1 MICNFYVNKLVV
13 AAQFSAEETRRLLFA
28 IQNEKMF
35 VLLEKIGRDLEL
47 HSWLVNTQ
55 TSLTTIRSHS
65 NVSTEMGKNRSVKLL
80 DRHLLIATLSYPPS
94 VVINVDGSIRGIEPS
109 VMESLA
115 DHTPVLRGGDG
126 REGIRNYFPDTDAA
140 MPVRERRKENC
151 GAANGFVKISASW

>member
-94 VVINVDGSIRGIEPS
+94 VVIDVDGSIRGIEPS

-115 DHTPVLRGGDG
+115 DHTPV
-126 REGIRNYFPDTDAA
+126 
-140 MPVRERRKENC
+140 
-151 GAANGFVKISASW
+151 

>member
-1 MICNFYVNKLVV
+1 LVV

-55 TSLTTIRSHS
+55 TSLTTIRRHS

-80 DRHLLIATLSYPPS
+80 GRHLLIATLSYPPS
-94 VVINVDGSIRGIEPS
+94 VVIDVDGSIRGIEPS

-115 DHTPVLRGGDG
+115 DHTPV
-126 REGIRNYFPDTDAA
+126 
-140 MPVRERRKENC
+140 
-151 GAANGFVKISASW
+151 